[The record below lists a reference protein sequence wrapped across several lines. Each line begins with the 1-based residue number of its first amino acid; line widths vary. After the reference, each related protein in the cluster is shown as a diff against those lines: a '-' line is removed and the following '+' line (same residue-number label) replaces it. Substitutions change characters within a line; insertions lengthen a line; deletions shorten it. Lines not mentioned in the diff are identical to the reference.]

1 MLFRS
6 GPWSIIV
13 PPRLILLSQRKDVL
27 PEDETNIAS
36 VYRTIWSISQLK
48 SNIFPS
54 PVGLRHVLNCCCRC
68 PILPRDTS
76 NFQNRLCGE
85 RRCDGTKNGRK
96 GPWQTRQAGV
106 DKRSLLIVN
115 LFVDLCPI
123 YLPLS

>member
-1 MLFRS
+1 MFRRHVMVNRRPERGRFC

-68 PILPRDTS
+68 PILPRDS
-76 NFQNRLCGE
+76 FN
-85 RRCDGTKNGRK
+85 
-96 GPWQTRQAGV
+96 
-106 DKRSLLIVN
+106 I
-115 LFVDLCPI
+115 
-123 YLPLS
+123 